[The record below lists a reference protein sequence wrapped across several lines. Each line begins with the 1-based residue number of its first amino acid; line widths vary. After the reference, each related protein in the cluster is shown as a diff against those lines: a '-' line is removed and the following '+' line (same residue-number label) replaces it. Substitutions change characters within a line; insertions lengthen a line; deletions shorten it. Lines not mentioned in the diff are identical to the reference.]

1 MYLAADEHVLSKDR
15 QLYVLDR
22 LKQKLRQGNFDGG
35 IESAIV
41 DIGLG
46 LSGADMPDDTDS
58 SWDWGLGFIGLIFG
72 GFLCNSCWWV
82 IETMSVP
89 TWKLQVCAASEC
101 ACALFACGQWSFCFT
116 CML

>member
-1 MYLAADEHVLSKDR
+1 MYLAADEQVLSKDR

-22 LKQKLRQGNFDGG
+22 LKQKLRQGDFDGG

-82 IETMSVP
+82 FEIIS
-89 TWKLQVCAASEC
+89 S
-101 ACALFACGQWSFCFT
+101 
-116 CML
+116 

>member
-1 MYLAADEHVLSKDR
+1 MYLAADEQVLSKDR

-22 LKQKLRQGNFDGG
+22 LKQKLRQGNFDAGL
-35 IESAIV
+35 ESAVV

-58 SWDWGLGFIGLIFG
+58 GWDWGLGVIGLIFG

-82 IETMSVP
+82 CEANSDVATIALHCI
-89 TWKLQVCAASEC
+89 WVCRC
-101 ACALFACGQWSFCFT
+101 LMYLCQLAL
-116 CML
+116 LH